1 MQKLDRRNTYTPP
14 NAAPVRCNCD
24 PSLKVPRGKDGV
36 ASLKTLSNNSE
47 EHLRTWARLVCS
59 ILAGVKLPTQLI
71 GVI

>member
-47 EHLRTWARLVCS
+47 EHLLGNRRNTLC
-59 ILAGVKLPTQLI
+59 
-71 GVI
+71 